1 MDRRGL
7 VVGTVTVHATWGP
20 SRDDSSR
27 HDGDGGLTVNEEGDR
42 WDLAR
47 LFHEE
52 SPRTGAGGKSGRDG
66 KRGDDWAQGE
76 VVDVTSS
83 EAVNAGGDRADLA

>member
-1 MDRRGL
+1 M
-7 VVGTVTVHATWGP
+7 TVHATWGP

-27 HDGDGGLTVNEEGDR
+27 HDDGGGVMVNEEGDR

-47 LFHEE
+47 LFQEE
-52 SPRTGAGGKSGRDG
+52 TPWTGAGGKAGRDG
-66 KRGDDWAQGE
+66 ERGDDWAQGE
-76 VVDVTSS
+76 VSDVTAS